1 MIQWLRRH
9 QITNNKKKQQVMDKG
24 VKQGNDL
31 SIVIVNS
38 KANTRR
44 PITLEVPVQERKL
57 KLKRGGRRQYKFRT
71 GSGGELRYL

>member
-1 MIQWLRRH
+1 
-9 QITNNKKKQQVMDKG
+9 MDKG

-38 KANTRR
+38 KADTTR
-44 PITLEVPVQERKL
+44 PITLEVPVQEQKL

-71 GSGGELRYL
+71 GSGGEFRYL

>member
-1 MIQWLRRH
+1 
-9 QITNNKKKQQVMDKG
+9 MDKG

-38 KANTRR
+38 KADTRR
-44 PITLEVPVQERKL
+44 PITLEVPVQEQKL

>member
-1 MIQWLRRH
+1 MIQWLRKH

-44 PITLEVPVQERKL
+44 PITLEVPVQEQKL